1 MTEKKMTLT
10 QQRDEWRN
18 LALQERER
26 ANEAEVM
33 RDTYKAD
40 LYRADAELKSM
51 RSWADRWERWRG
63 DGVFVTVLIVVG
75 SIFLFLVTR

>member
-26 ANEAEVM
+26 ANEAEGM

-40 LYRADAELKSM
+40 LYRAEAELSGM
-51 RSWADRWERWRG
+51 RSWAARWERWRN
-63 DGVFVTVLIVVG
+63 DGVFVTVLLLVG
-75 SIFLFLVTR
+75 FVFLFLVTH